1 MNQNKKKHFII
12 IAGESSGDGHGAQ
25 LIKNLQH
32 NNPEISFSG
41 LGGPKMEGVGFYSLA
56 PMDRLAIM
64 GFGEVLKNIL
74 FFFQLEK
81 LILRHIHDVQP
92 DKIIL
97 IDYPGFNLH
106 IAKKIKKSIKS
117 KIIYYISPQLWA
129 WKENRIKIIRQY
141 IDTLIVLFP
150 FEVEWYKKRGVH
162 VQYFGHPLVENNFPE
177 KKRLFEKKDTYNIA
191 LCPGSR
197 EQEIKQHLP
206 ILMDLVKKTQEQNM
220 KLNFELFCAP
230 GLKPSFLQKFI
241 KHRCVKINNNSILT
255 SFQNID
261 FAFVASGTASLECA
275 ITLTPMVVIYKMSA
289 FSWWVAQLFIKTPFA
304 SIINILDDQ
313 LVVKELLQR
322 DLTVPCL
329 LKTMKESLNNPK
341 KRQEQQN
348 KILDVIK
355 PMATKHVYRRTC
367 SYIVSC

>member
-1 MNQNKKKHFII
+1 MEK
-12 IAGESSGDGHGAQ
+12 AG
-25 LIKNLQH
+25 
-32 NNPEISFSG
+32 F
-41 LGGPKMEGVGFYSLA
+41 VSLVS
-56 PMDRLAIM
+56 MDKLAIM
-64 GFGEVLKNIL
+64 GFWEVLKNII
-74 FFFQLEK
+74 FFLHLER
-81 LILRHIHDVQP
+81 LVLRHIKEVRPH
-92 DKIIL
+92 KIIL
-97 IDYPGFNLH
+97 IDYPGFNLR
-106 IAKKIKKSIKS
+106 IAKKIKKSINT

-129 WKENRIKIIRQY
+129 WKENRIKIIQKY
-141 IDTLIVLFP
+141 VDALIVLFP

-162 VQYFGHPLVENNFPE
+162 VQYFGHPLVENNLPE
-177 KKRLFEKKDTYNIA
+177 KGVLFEKKECYNIA

-206 ILMDLVKKTQEQNM
+206 TLMALVKKTQEENI

-241 KHRCVKINNNSILT
+241 KYDHVKINNNSILT

-289 FSWWVAQLFIKTPFA
+289 FSWWITQRFIKAPFA
-304 SIINILDDQ
+304 SIVNILAHKPI
-313 LVVKELLQR
+313 VRELLQR
-322 DLTVPCL
+322 DFTTPNL
-329 LKTMKESLNNPK
+329 LKTMKDSLNNPK

-348 KILDVIK
+348 KILHVIK

-367 SYIVSC
+367 SYIVNY